1 MSDEC
6 VELKNI
12 KYQTMLLN
20 GNHKI
25 DSNAKNSDNLL
36 DFLNKESELNTLKP
50 WNKLGKGTKIKK
62 LYEYVNKYSIDHKLS
77 QSKQESL
84 KEYLLKCLDRKKLQR
99 VKDITYDKNNGMIKN
114 IPGLLFQKNKFTIK
128 RTDKKN
134 NTLKGLAPTKR
145 KKIKVVD
152 KKIKVLDKKIK
163 VVDKKITKNKK
174 TSKRKEK
181 KQDKLNNI

>member
-25 DSNAKNSDNLL
+25 DSSKKNSDNLL
-36 DFLNKESELNTLKP
+36 DFLNKESELNSQKP

-62 LYEYVNKYSIDHKLS
+62 LNKFAEKYSIDHKYS
-77 QSKQESL
+77 ESKKVSL
-84 KEYLLKCLDRKKLQR
+84 KEYLLKCLERKKLQR
-99 VKDITYDKNNGMIKN
+99 IKDIIYDKNKAEIKN

-134 NTLKGLAPTKR
+134 NTLKGLAPMRRK
-145 KKIKVVD
+145 KKIKV
-152 KKIKVLDKKIK
+152 K
-163 VVDKKITKNKK
+163 
-174 TSKRKEK
+174 
-181 KQDKLNNI
+181 DKLN

>member
-25 DSNAKNSDNLL
+25 DSSKKNSDNLL
-36 DFLNKESELNTLKP
+36 DFLNKESELNSQKP

-62 LYEYVNKYSIDHKLS
+62 LNEYAEKYSKEHKYS

-84 KEYLLKCLDRKKLQR
+84 REYLLKCLDRKKLQR
-99 VKDITYDKNNGMIKN
+99 IKDIIYDKVKGEIKTV
-114 IPGLLFQKNKFTIK
+114 PGLIFQKNKFTIK
-128 RTDKKN
+128 RGDKKN
-134 NTLKGLAPTKR
+134 NTLKGLAPLRKK
-145 KKIKVVD
+145 KKIKV
-152 KKIKVLDKKIK
+152 K
-163 VVDKKITKNKK
+163 
-174 TSKRKEK
+174 
-181 KQDKLNNI
+181 DKLNKI

>member
-25 DSNAKNSDNLL
+25 DSNKQNSDNLL
-36 DFLNKESELNTLKP
+36 DFLQKESELNTKKP

-62 LYEYVNKYSIDHKLS
+62 LNEYVEKYSIDHKFS
-77 QSKQESL
+77 QSKQDSL

-99 VKDITYDKNNGMIKN
+99 VKDIVYDKNTGSIKN

-134 NTLKGLAPTKR
+134 NTLKGLAPMRKK
-145 KKIKVVD
+145 KKIKVRKD
-152 KKIKVLDKKIK
+152 K
-163 VVDKKITKNKK
+163 
-174 TSKRKEK
+174 
-181 KQDKLNNI
+181 

>member
-25 DSNAKNSDNLL
+25 DSNAQNSENLI

-62 LYEYVNKYSIDHKLS
+62 LYEYVDKYSLDHKLS
-77 QSKQESL
+77 HSKQESL

-99 VKDITYDKNNGMIKN
+99 VKDISYDKNNGVIKN

-145 KKIKVVD
+145 KKIKV
-152 KKIKVLDKKIK
+152 IG
-163 VVDKKITKNKK
+163 KKITNSKN
-174 TSKRKEK
+174 TVKRKTTVK
-181 KQDKLNNI
+181 DKLNTI